1 MLSNEDYLDWLDWF
15 YPRLRNHKNFIN
27 ALDEYLLRRYGFK
40 LNDLANAS
48 EYLESL
54 YSQFKEEKKF
64 PIIYK
69 NKLHEVFTKNI
80 RDARASRLLNAL
92 IFGKGKDLMKSP
104 LIPLEGGDLLIAGW
118 VFELHLHFD
127 AWIKLA
133 MEEEPRLWDIYA
145 NIAGR
150 EFEEYVASKVS
161 ESGYK
166 VFRNVIVSEEEFPQ
180 ISECLQRLG
189 KKGSFEL
196 DIVVIAGGKIY
207 VVSCK
212 GGKKEIPKLYKS
224 KYWVF
229 PSEKEIIDRLNEN
242 IREAH
247 EIIEEARCLRKHR
260 DIVAKLFNADVKEIV
275 PVLVYAFPQPLAIDK
290 FKTRSGLPEDITI
303 VTPKQLSELV

>member
-1 MLSNEDYLDWLDWF
+1 M
-15 YPRLRNHKNFIN
+15 
-27 ALDEYLLRRYGFK
+27 
-40 LNDLANAS
+40 
-48 EYLESL
+48 
-54 YSQFKEEKKF
+54 
-64 PIIYK
+64 
-69 NKLHEVFTKNI
+69 
-80 RDARASRLLNAL
+80 
-92 IFGKGKDLMKSP
+92 P

-133 MEEEPRLWDIYA
+133 MEEEPRLWDMYA

-161 ESGYK
+161 KSDYK
-166 VFRNVIVSEEEFPQ
+166 VFRNVVVSEKEFPQ

-189 KKGSFEL
+189 KKGFFEL
-196 DIVVIAGGKIY
+196 DIIVIVGDRMY

-229 PSEKEIIDRLNEN
+229 LSEKEIIDRLNEN

-247 EIIEEARCLRKHR
+247 EIIKEARCLRKCR
-260 DIVAKLFNADVKEIV
+260 DIVTKLFNADIKETV
-275 PVLVYAFPQPLAIDK
+275 PILVYAFPQPLAIDE
-290 FKTRSGLPEDITI
+290 FKTRSELPKDITI
-303 VTPKQLSELV
+303 ITPRQLSKLVQASIQCLSIIHVWGIKTIGDIREKFKYKVFKWRARRDLNPGPPAPKAGALSGLGYGPCFCLYFCL